1 MAENVAPRR
10 IRRMPG
16 VLEVDW
22 DGAGHVARFLARP
35 LRLACPCAGC
45 VDEMSHRP
53 ILDPATVPADVQAD
67 ALELVGSYGLR
78 VRWSDGH
85 HTGIYTF
92 QWLRSACPCERC
104 QPTSAG

>member
-10 IRRMPG
+10 IRR
-16 VLEVDW
+16 LEDGLQVDW
-22 DGAGHVARFLARP
+22 DGAGHVAHFAARP

-53 ILDPATVPADVQAD
+53 ILDPASVPLDVRASQ
-67 ALELVGSYGLR
+67 LELVGGYGLR

-85 HTGIYTF
+85 GTGIYTF
-92 QWLRSACPCERC
+92 HWLRANCPCGDCRG
-104 QPTSAG
+104 SSR

>member
-10 IRRMPG
+10 IRR
-16 VLEVDW
+16 LEDGLEIDW
-22 DGAGHVARFLARP
+22 DGAGHMAHFMARP

-53 ILDPATVPADVQAD
+53 ILDPTSVPSDVRASG
-67 ALELVGSYGLR
+67 LELVGAYGLR

-85 HTGIYTF
+85 GTGIYTF
-92 QWLRSACPCERC
+92 RWLRDHCPCQACRG
-104 QPTSAG
+104 SIG